1 MPAIRLRRLAA
12 AGLACAA
19 LLLAVPCL
27 NGQTTVQP
35 GTRADTLITGTVV
48 AMPVRAG
55 TRVRILAPATA
66 DTLLTGTVVAFDSA
80 ALLLAPGS
88 GQAGVH
94 VPLATIRRLEVAQQ
108 RSREAGLWGL
118 LLGGAVGYALGST
131 KCTDGWGCNDYR
143 TAGVVVGAAVG
154 MLLLGRDSGDRW
166 RTVPV
171 FSPGPP

>member
-1 MPAIRLRRLAA
+1 MPAIRLCRLAA

-35 GTRADTLITGTVV
+35 GV
-48 AMPVRAG
+48 
-55 TRVRILAPATA
+55 RVRILAPATA

-80 ALLLAPGS
+80 ALLLAPES
-88 GQAGVH
+88 GRAGVH

-108 RSREAGLWGL
+108 RSHEAGLWGL
-118 LLGGAVGYALGST
+118 VLGGAAGYALMST
-131 KCTDGWGCNDYR
+131 ECSGVGGCNHVR
-143 TAGVVVGAAVG
+143 TLGLVGGAAVG
-154 MLLLGRDSGDRW
+154 MLLGNLFGGGGGDRW